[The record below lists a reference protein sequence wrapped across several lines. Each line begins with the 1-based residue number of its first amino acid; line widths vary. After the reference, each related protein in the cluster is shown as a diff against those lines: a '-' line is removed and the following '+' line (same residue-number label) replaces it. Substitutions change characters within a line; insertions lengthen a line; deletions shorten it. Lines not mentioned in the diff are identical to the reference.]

1 MFLSQ
6 ASTFGMT
13 GRLIIALLGI
23 ITACEAGKA
32 PAPEPGRAEQT
43 KVLADATRYV
53 LNHQLPDFTCL
64 QTTSRL
70 KNRDETGW
78 SPVDTV
84 VERLTYFDHRESY
97 QLLEINGQPP
107 SIAHEHLQGARLSE
121 ELGSMMRALFLPR
134 TKAEF
139 AWQSWVT
146 LRGKRMHAYAY
157 HVHAFRS
164 QYHFELPEESLDI
177 ATAYHGTVLIDESN
191 HFVHRI
197 TLSADDIP
205 SSLSMRDVSFTLDYD
220 YARVGNADYM
230 LPLRFELSLRDRR
243 GLNRHV
249 VNYDSYRKIDAVSL
263 NGPER
268 LSGQR

>member
-1 MFLSQ
+1 
-6 ASTFGMT
+6 MT
-13 GRLIIALLGI
+13 GRLIIGLLGI

-53 LNHQLPDFTCL
+53 LNHQMPDFTCL
-64 QTTSRL
+64 QTTSLL
-70 KNRDETGW
+70 KNLDRAGW
-78 SPVDTV
+78 STV
-84 VERLTYFDHRESY
+84 ETVAERLIYFDHHESF
-97 QLLEINGQPP
+97 QVLKINGQPA
-107 SIAHEHLQGARLSE
+107 SVDQEHFQGARLSE
-121 ELGSMMRALFLPR
+121 ELSSIMQAIFLPR
-134 TKAEF
+134 TQTEF

-164 QYHFELPEESLDI
+164 RYHFELPEESMDI
-177 ATAYHGTVLIDESN
+177 ATAYHGTVFIDDST

-197 TLSADDIP
+197 TMSADDIP
-205 SSLSMRDVSFTLDYD
+205 SPLSIRDVSFTLDYD
-220 YARVGNADYM
+220 HARVGNTDYM

-243 GLNRHV
+243 GLNRHI

-263 NGPER
+263 
-268 LSGQR
+268 SGRPRASSQR